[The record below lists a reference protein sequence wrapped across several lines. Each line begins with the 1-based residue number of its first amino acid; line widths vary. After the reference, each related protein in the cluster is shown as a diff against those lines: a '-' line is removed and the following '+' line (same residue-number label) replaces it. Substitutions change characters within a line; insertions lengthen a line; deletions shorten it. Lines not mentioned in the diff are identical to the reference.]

1 MYKSWLVLKYHML
14 RNLGVQA
21 KILGIL
27 RGLDDT
33 RVTKYNLV
41 FDFEGETEASVTVVL
56 IFTTFS
62 LTSQQILTPLHLEHE
77 AFRFQ

>member
-1 MYKSWLVLKYHML
+1 ML

-21 KILGIL
+21 KILGTL

>member
-1 MYKSWLVLKYHML
+1 ML
-14 RNLGVQA
+14 RNLGIQA

-62 LTSQQILTPLHLEHE
+62 LISQQILTPLHLEHE